1 MWGPGIDLQGN
12 PKNCKSSHFCLV
24 VNAFPDPSLDIPV
37 AQGWA
42 QRAARETGLSWN
54 AARINRSLY
63 KLLLIR
69 VDRARQGM
77 CGISTGKMLTFYYY
91 LFNNRKRTIHFFAK
105 FKDLECSIKCCCYV
119 TCSLMTPS
127 AAFPGFSCWVREI
140 SSLCS
145 FERCIKVMFSVLK
158 QKCIWELVH
167 KKTKQTNHS
176 VSTWPR
182 LSACCGKVK
191 TPSVSA
197 FVLVNYFLY
206 NISNMVLAPT
216 YTLAPGV

>member
-54 AARINRSLY
+54 TARINRSLY

-145 FERCIKVMFSVLK
+145 FERCIKVMFSVWSRNASENLFIKK
-158 QKCIWELVH
+158 QS
-167 KKTKQTNHS
+167 KQTTVLALGPGCQH
-176 VSTWPR
+176 VVEKWKLR
-182 LSACCGKVK
+182 
-191 TPSVSA
+191 PSVLLSW
-197 FVLVNYFLY
+197 
-206 NISNMVLAPT
+206 
-216 YTLAPGV
+216 